1 MCIWLNYG
9 KMQDNLNDCQKS
21 LILNVE
27 ACANPTDDDDEQE
40 DFVEHYTND
49 ENLLDIEYRLS
60 SSGDLKS
67 VELTLGFGGPNIYL
81 DTGTAY
87 VTGYWGGDEYSQPVD
102 RSECNQITE
111 YYEGLMPC

>member
-1 MCIWLNYG
+1 MAELWKN
-9 KMQDNLNDCQKS
+9 QVNLNDCQKS

-27 ACANPTDDDDEQE
+27 ACAHPTDDNDEQE

-81 DTGTAY
+81 DTGTARI
-87 VTGYWGGDEYSQPVD
+87 TGHWGGDTYEEWVD
-102 RSECNQITE
+102 RDQCNQITE
-111 YYEGLMPC
+111 FYEELMPC